1 MLIGHVCVVCAT
13 LGELNE
19 HNKDSWIKPNRQD
32 PDPTTNVKLQ
42 VVLDATDEQLWS
54 VMDKATY
61 DAIVVMAGS
70 ESGKLQ
76 YWHDQ
81 EGSKGWRKEKPTK
94 VEIHVPGVVHECS
107 TLYMGP
113 ESDPHAAVDENYT
126 PYGCK
131 NVYVTG
137 GAIFPSAGEFHGLVC
152 GYLMGSGLRVNS
164 SNRFLEPHFDD
175 GRIRAGPRTQAC
187 EGKEIVVSRSPVYHY
202 IVLAYSSQPHFKLNS
217 DFS

>member
-1 MLIGHVCVVCAT
+1 MCAT

-61 DAIVVMAGS
+61 DAITVMAGS
-70 ESGKLQ
+70 TSARLE

-81 EGSKGWRKEKPTK
+81 EGGKGWRTAKPPKT
-94 VEIHVPGVVHECS
+94 EIHVPGVVHECS

-113 ESDPHAAVDENYT
+113 KSDPHAAVDENYT

-137 GAIFPSAGEFHGLVC
+137 GAIFPSAGTCSIFR
-152 GYLMGSGLRVNS
+152 LRVPGGPWANS
-164 SNRFLEPHFDD
+164 V
-175 GRIRAGPRTQAC
+175 GPVRQ
-187 EGKEIVVSRSPVYHY
+187 
-202 IVLAYSSQPHFKLNS
+202 VLGTRL
-217 DFS
+217 